1 MVLPPPSEASE
12 PPSLGDFG
20 EWYKQGPSCKWCKLK
35 RSSQQPLLHLQA
47 SKPFLCWRRADGSE
61 CAICPRVMES
71 DDKMRS
77 MDRKDLK
84 QAIVCMYVV
93 CICVQFV

>member
-1 MVLPPPSEASE
+1 
-12 PPSLGDFG
+12 
-20 EWYKQGPSCKWCKLK
+20 
-35 RSSQQPLLHLQA
+35 
-47 SKPFLCWRRADGSE
+47 
-61 CAICPRVMES
+61 MES